1 MAAGLRHYE
10 AAQRSLQGEH
20 YVLNWGLD
28 RHLLQH
34 KIEHQSFLVL
44 AYPKAH
50 LISNAIYGLL
60 ISPKK

>member
-28 RHLLQH
+28 RHLMQH
-34 KIEHQSFLVL
+34 KIEHQNSSLVVDPSQL
-44 AYPKAH
+44 QIKDIPR
-50 LISNAIYGLL
+50 IR
-60 ISPKK
+60 